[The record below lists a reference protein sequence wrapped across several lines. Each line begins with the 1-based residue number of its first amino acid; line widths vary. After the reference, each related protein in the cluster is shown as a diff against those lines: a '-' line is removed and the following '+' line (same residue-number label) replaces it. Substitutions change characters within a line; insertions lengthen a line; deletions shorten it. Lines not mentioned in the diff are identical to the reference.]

1 MVDCAIRRSPLMCT
15 VPAERSNAVYRA
27 REANHMHVM
36 THANGR
42 DSDGRE
48 GISIHTK
55 TGHELM
61 RHARGAAVDG
71 HQSAC
76 GC

>member
-1 MVDCAIRRSPLMCT
+1 MVVCATRRSPLVCT

-42 DSDGRE
+42 AP
-48 GISIHTK
+48 K
-55 TGHELM
+55 TGQWKTDETGTL
-61 RHARGAAVDG
+61 RFLG
-71 HQSAC
+71 
-76 GC
+76 